1 MAPITNLKSYKPN
14 NPNSVH
20 VLLSS
25 SKDGSIFVYE
35 IDRHSNLKKIL
46 IFDKHLDSVT
56 SLEILKACRLL
67 SNSSTETIDPSES
80 NQSLP
85 TAEKNDDKEEEED
98 LFLVVS
104 GGMDYS
110 ILIWD
115 PTNGEIYHKLL
126 HRNPSWIR

>member
-1 MAPITNLKSYKPN
+1 M
-14 NPNSVH
+14 
-20 VLLSS
+20 
-25 SKDGSIFVYE
+25 
-35 IDRHSNLKKIL
+35 
-46 IFDKHLDSVT
+46 DSVT
-56 SLEILKACRLL
+56 SLEILKARRLL
-67 SNSSTETIDPSES
+67 SNSSTETIDPLES
-80 NQSLP
+80 NQSLS
-85 TAEKNDDKEEEED
+85 TAEKNDEEKED